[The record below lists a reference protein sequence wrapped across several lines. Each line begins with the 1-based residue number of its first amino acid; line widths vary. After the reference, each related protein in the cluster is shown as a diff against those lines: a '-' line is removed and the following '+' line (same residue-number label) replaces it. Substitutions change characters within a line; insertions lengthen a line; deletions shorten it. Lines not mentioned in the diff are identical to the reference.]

1 VLGEVLTSTLQN
13 KISMKIKYQIF
24 LCSVL
29 LSVSCLLGCGTAGSP
44 VSGKVTFE
52 DGTPLTSGEVIFA
65 LSGANEYFAKGKI
78 GSDGT
83 YTLHEQ
89 VIGKDAGRSGC
100 KSGDFKVFIAS
111 TSTYNITE
119 TTTEVT
125 HIIDQDYSSKDKTPL
140 KAKVPGGVYDFK
152 IPPYK
157 GKP

>member
-1 VLGEVLTSTLQN
+1 
-13 KISMKIKYQIF
+13 MKIRYQIF
-24 LCSVL
+24 LCSL
-29 LSVSCLLGCGTAGSP
+29 LSVLCLLGCGTAGSP

-65 LSGANEYFAKGKI
+65 SSGGEEYLAKGKI

-83 YTLHEQ
+83 YSLHEYA
-89 VIGKDAGRSGC
+89 IGKESGRTGC

-111 TSTYNITE
+111 TSVTKIDIDAKTNE
-119 TTTEVT
+119 TT
-125 HIIDQDYSSKDKTPL
+125 HIIDQNYASKDKTPL

-157 GKP
+157 NKP